1 MKKIAIV
8 GSGISGLTAAY
19 LLSRSHHVTLFESQ
33 SELGGHTATRD
44 VNIDGTDYAIDTGF
58 IVFNDWT
65 YPNFIQLM
73 QQVGI
78 PVQPTEM
85 SFSVQ
90 NAQSGL
96 EYNGNNLS
104 SLFAQRRNLFS
115 PVFYRFIFEIIRFNR
130 LTKKTLNNSNF
141 DEQSSLG
148 TFLQRYGFSDYFA
161 QNYILPMVAAI
172 WSSSIDD
179 AKKFPLGLFLRF
191 FKHHGLLNI
200 VNRPQW
206 HVIQGGSRSY
216 IPKLTQG
223 VQKIHLATPVNS
235 IHRKPDGVVIEYQDR
250 VETFDEVILACHSVD
265 ALKLLSD
272 AGELEKKVLGGLKY
286 QDNEVVLHTDEKIL
300 PTHRKAWASWNF
312 WQGLSAST
320 PPAVTYNMNILQGI
334 QSAHTFCV
342 TLNRTAA
349 IDPQKII
356 GKYSYAHPVFDQTSL
371 IAQQQRALIC
381 GQNHTHFCGA
391 YWYNGFHE
399 DGVNS
404 ALDVCK
410 RFGVTL

>member
-115 PVFYRFIFEIIRFNR
+115 PVFYRFIFEIIRVNP

>member
-1 MKKIAIV
+1 
-8 GSGISGLTAAY
+8 
-19 LLSRSHHVTLFESQ
+19 
-33 SELGGHTATRD
+33 
-44 VNIDGTDYAIDTGF
+44 
-58 IVFNDWT
+58 
-65 YPNFIQLM
+65 
-73 QQVGI
+73 
-78 PVQPTEM
+78 VQPTEM

-90 NAQSGL
+90 NVQSGL

-115 PVFYRFIFEIIRFNR
+115 PVFYRFVFEIIRFNR
-130 LTKKTLNNSNF
+130 LTKKTLSHSDF
-141 DEQSSLG
+141 DENSSLG
-148 TFLQRYGFSDYFA
+148 MFLQRYHFSDYFA

-200 VNRPQW
+200 INRPQW

-216 IPKLTQG
+216 IPKLTQSIQQIY
-223 VQKIHLATPVNS
+223 VDTPVQS
-235 IHRKPDGVVIEYQDR
+235 IQRNPEGVVIEYKDR
-250 VETFDEVILACHSVD
+250 AETFDEVILACHSED
-265 ALKLLSD
+265 ALKLLAD
-272 AGELEKKVLGGLKY
+272 AGEMETKVLSNLKY
-286 QDNEVVLHTDEKIL
+286 KNNEVVLHTDEKIL
-300 PTHRKAWASWNF
+300 PTHKKAWASWNF

-334 QSAHTFCV
+334 QSPHTFCV
-342 TLNRTAA
+342 TLNRTAS

-371 IAQQQRALIC
+371 SAQQQRALIC

-410 RFGVTL
+410 RFGVSL